1 MLKLIDMQ
9 CLKNL
14 QSLNISSNQLSYVF
28 FDELTKLFKNS
39 NNRLKLKNLDLS
51 NSKLTDKNGIELFE
65 AVLNF
70 T

>member
-1 MLKLIDMQ
+1 
-9 CLKNL
+9 LKNL

>member
-1 MLKLIDMQ
+1 MQ
-9 CLKNL
+9 SLKNL

-28 FDELTKLFKNS
+28 FDELTKLFKSS

>member
-9 CLKNL
+9 SLKNL

-51 NSKLTDKNGIELFE
+51 NSKLTDKNGVELFE

>member
-1 MLKLIDMQ
+1 MQ
-9 CLKNL
+9 SLKNL

>member
-1 MLKLIDMQ
+1 LHY
-9 CLKNL
+9 
-14 QSLNISSNQLSYVF
+14 LNISSNHLSYVF

-39 NNRLKLKNLDLS
+39 NNRIKMKVLDLS

-65 AVLNF
+65 AVLNY